1 VLGPQDIGHRVV
13 VRRIVGIRGN
23 RPLFTDVLGE
33 LISYDDAGLA
43 VATKSGVQHIP
54 RDAIQAAKR
63 VPYGPKQIA
72 ELERIANETWPAPVQ
87 EKLGEW
93 TLRAAEGWTGRAN
106 SALPL
111 GDPGLDREAAIDAVV
126 AWYRDR
132 QLKPQFNLPL
142 PVCASLDAAL
152 TSRGWTRSVPTLV
165 LTARLATIL
174 AGPARENLPP
184 VRLDPEPDDAWL
196 AVVGA
201 RKGSLPPAARHVLTA
216 APAVVFASVNL
227 RLAGPAQ
234 VPAHD
239 DRDWAVARG
248 ALAGG
253 YLQVAL
259 LEVAPEARRRG
270 LARHVTRALAE
281 WGRQNRAGTAFLQV
295 ESTNATALALYG
307 RLGFT
312 VHHEYVTRTATA

>member
-1 VLGPQDIGHRVV
+1 VV

-43 VATKSGVQHIP
+43 VATKSGVQNIP

-63 VPYGPKQIA
+63 VPYGPKQIT

-87 EKLGEW
+87 DRLGEW
-93 TLRAAEGWTGRAN
+93 TLRAADGWTGRAN

-126 AWYRDR
+126 DWYRR
-132 QLKPQFNLPL
+132 HGLPARINVPLPL
-142 PVCASLDAAL
+142 GNALDAAL
-152 TSRGWTRSVPTLV
+152 TARGWTRSVPTLV
-165 LTARLATIL
+165 LTARLPL
-174 AGPARENLPP
+174 AVEERADLPP
-184 VRLDPEPDDAWL
+184 VRLATEPDDAWL
-196 AVVGA
+196 AVVAA
-201 RKGSLPPAARHVLTA
+201 RKGGLPPAARHVLTA
-216 APAVVFASVNL
+216 APQVVFASVNL
-227 RLAGPAQ
+227 RLTGPAQ

-239 DRDWAVARG
+239 DGHRAVARG

-259 LEVAPEARRRG
+259 LEVAPEARRQG
-270 LARHVTRALAE
+270 LATHVTRALAQ
-281 WGRQNRAGTAFLQV
+281 WGREHGGGTAFLQV
-295 ESTNATALALYG
+295 ESTNAAALALYG

>member
-1 VLGPQDIGHRVV
+1 MLGPQDIGHRVV

-43 VATKSGVQHIP
+43 VATRSGVQNIP
-54 RDAIQAAKR
+54 LDAIQAAKR
-63 VPYGPKQIA
+63 VPYGPKQIT

-93 TLRAAEGWTGRAN
+93 TLRAADGWTGRAN

-111 GDPGLDREAAIDAVV
+111 GDPGLDRAAAIDAVV

-132 QLKPQFNLPL
+132 QLNPQFNLPL

-152 TSRGWTRSVPTLV
+152 TARGWARSQPTLV

-174 AGPARENLPP
+174 AATEERPELPP
-184 VRLDPEPDDAWL
+184 VRLDPEPDDGWL
-196 AVVGA
+196 AMVSA
-201 RKGSLPPAARHVLTA
+201 RKGGLPPAARHVLTA
-216 APAVVFASVNL
+216 APAVVFASVDPEL
-227 RLAGPAQ
+227 
-234 VPAHD
+234 
-239 DRDWAVARG
+239 AVARG

-253 YLQVAL
+253 FLQVAL

-270 LARHVTRALAE
+270 LAQHVTRALVNWA
-281 WGRQNRAGTAFLQV
+281 GKTGGGTAFLQV
-295 ESTNATALALYG
+295 ESTNAAALALYG